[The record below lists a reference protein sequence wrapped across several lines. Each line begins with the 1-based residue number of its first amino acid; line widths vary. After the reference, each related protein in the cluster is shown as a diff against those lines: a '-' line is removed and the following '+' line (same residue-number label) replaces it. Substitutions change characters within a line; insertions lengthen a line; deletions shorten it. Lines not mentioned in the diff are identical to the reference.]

1 MIDGSF
7 HNNFAAQQKYSD
19 MKRVRIIFIALTAI
33 NSVTAQNEIPDRI
46 DSRELNEV
54 IVNGE
59 KPQIIGENGIIVV
72 DLPNIVKNKPVSNIL
87 EALGYLPGVVN
98 NNGMIGLAGAT
109 DVTII
114 LNGEPTN
121 MPLQSL

>member
-46 DSRELNEV
+46 DSRNLND
-54 IVNGE
+54 IIDNGE

-87 EALGYLPGVVN
+87 EALGYLPGVLN
-98 NNGMIGLAGAT
+98 NNFMLGLAGAT
-109 DVTII
+109 FVTTI
-114 LNGEPTN
+114 LNCHPSN
-121 MPLQSL
+121 VQFKH